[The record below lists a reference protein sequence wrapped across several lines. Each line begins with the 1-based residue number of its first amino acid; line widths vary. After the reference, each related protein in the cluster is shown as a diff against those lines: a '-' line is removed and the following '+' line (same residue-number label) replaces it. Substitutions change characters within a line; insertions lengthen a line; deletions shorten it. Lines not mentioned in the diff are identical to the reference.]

1 MKKKKTTAKPKA
13 LKATALRGAPQ
24 ARVLKKERWSSLNQN
39 LDQALNQ
46 WNEISE
52 ATKGAVPADQKQLQ
66 EVKGLLQDLKGQL
79 DQF

>member
-1 MKKKKTTAKPKA
+1 MKKKKNSVKPKP
-13 LKATALRGAPQ
+13 LKTVTLRGAPRAQ
-24 ARVLKKERWSSLNQN
+24 ALKKERWTSLNRH

-52 ATKGAVPADQKQLQ
+52 KTRGASPSDQKQLQ

>member
-1 MKKKKTTAKPKA
+1 MKKKKTSAKPKS
-13 LKATALRGAPQ
+13 LKATAPRGAPK
-24 ARVLKKERWSSLNQN
+24 AHVLKKERWSSLNQH

-46 WNEISE
+46 WNEISQVS
-52 ATKGAVPADQKQLQ
+52 KGEVPADQKQLQ

>member
-1 MKKKKTTAKPKA
+1 MKKKKTSAKPNPPKA
-13 LKATALRGAPQ
+13 SNLRGPRQ
-24 ARVLKKERWSSLNQN
+24 ANTLRKERWRSLNQH

-52 ATKGAVPADQKQLQ
+52 KSKNDVPADQKQLQ

>member
-1 MKKKKTTAKPKA
+1 MKKKKTSEKLNP
-13 LKATALRGAPQ
+13 LKATALRGAPR
-24 ARVLKKERWSSLNQN
+24 ANRLKKERWTSLNQH

-52 ATKGAVPADQKQLQ
+52 KTKGVVPADQKQLQ